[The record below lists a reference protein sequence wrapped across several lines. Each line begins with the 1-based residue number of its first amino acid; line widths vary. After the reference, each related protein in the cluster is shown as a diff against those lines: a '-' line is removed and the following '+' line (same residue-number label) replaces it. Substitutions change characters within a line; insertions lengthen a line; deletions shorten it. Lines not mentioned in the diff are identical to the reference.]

1 MFATVSFPTGENLA
15 LQGKASQSS
24 LLSYLGN
31 AYHAIDG
38 NRGSNWIKGS
48 CSSTTDEFSPWWRL
62 DLQKTHKVFSVNITN
77 RNLYALRL
85 NGAEIR
91 IGDSLA
97 NNGNN
102 NPR

>member
-1 MFATVSFPTGENLA
+1 MYALFAGENLA
-15 LQGKASQSS
+15 IRGKASQSS
-24 LLSYLGN
+24 LHSFGI
-31 AYHAIDG
+31 AYNAIDG
-38 NRGSNWIKGS
+38 NHASKWEEAS
-48 CSSTTDEFSPWWRL
+48 CTHTNNDISPWWRL
-62 DLQKTHKVFSVNITN
+62 DLGKTHKVFSVKITN
-77 RNLYALRL
+77 RDAHAQRL